1 MLTWASVSVVGS
13 SPTGHTTIRKT
24 LGRLAFCYVFSTV
37 DSKAAF
43 VMSHLIT
50 FKVHGTPVG
59 KGRPR
64 ISTRGGFVRS
74 YTPEKTRDWEC
85 HVSDVA
91 HGAMLNAGAVP
102 TYDAVHVV
110 IDAYYPVPASY
121 SKKKRAACI
130 NGEVK
135 PMSKPDIDNVVKA
148 LLDAMNK
155 VVYVDDKQVVNVQAT
170 KHYTDQDEGF
180 VVVEVSVE

>member
-1 MLTWASVSVVGS
+1 
-13 SPTGHTTIRKT
+13 
-24 LGRLAFCYVFSTV
+24 
-37 DSKAAF
+37 
-43 VMSHLIT
+43 MSHLIT

-85 HVSDVA
+85 HVADVA
-91 HGAMLNAGAVP
+91 HGAMLDAGLVP
-102 TYDAVHVV
+102 TYDAVRVV
-110 IDAYYPVPASY
+110 IDAYYPVPTSY

-135 PMSKPDIDNVVKA
+135 PMVKPDIDNVVKA

-155 VVYVDDKQVVNVQAT
+155 VVYVDDKQVVSVEAE

-180 VVVEVSVE
+180 VLIEVSVE